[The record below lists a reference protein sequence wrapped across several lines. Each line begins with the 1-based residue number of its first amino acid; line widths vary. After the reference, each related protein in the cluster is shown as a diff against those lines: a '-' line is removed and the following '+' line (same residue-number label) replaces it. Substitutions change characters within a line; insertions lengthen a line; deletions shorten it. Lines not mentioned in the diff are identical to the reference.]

1 MLLRESPKS
10 QEEKRWELLTW
21 GIVLICVAVIYAI
34 MQRFSYFMLL
44 VAGTTLLL
52 STVYQDMREG
62 WRVSWLTYALA
73 IVILGTGVAGVVNE
87 LTGDIVQIKW
97 WVVVLVELGAVFIV
111 KAFYD
116 PLR

>member
-21 GIVLICVAVIYAI
+21 GVILISVAVLYAI
-34 MQRFSYFMLL
+34 MQRFGYLMLL
-44 VAGTTLLL
+44 VAGMILLL

-73 IVILGTGVAGVVNE
+73 ILILGLGVAGVVNE
-87 LTGDIVQIKW
+87 LAGEIVHIPA
-97 WVVVLVELGAVFIV
+97 WVVILVTLGAVFIV

>member
-10 QEEKRWELLTW
+10 DEEKRWELLTW
-21 GIVLICVAVIYAI
+21 GVVLIAIAVLYAI
-34 MQRFSYFMLL
+34 MGRFSYLMLL
-44 VAGTTLLL
+44 VAGTVLLL
-52 STVYQDMREG
+52 SAVYQDMREG
-62 WRVSWLTYALA
+62 WTVSWLTYALA
-73 IVILGTGVAGVVNE
+73 ILILGTGVAGVVNE
-87 LTGDIVQIKW
+87 LAGDVVRIQW